1 LSKTNIHEPLDPLNT
16 VMKEG
21 EDGFFESRDETGQ
34 LAHDELS
41 ETAEELV
48 LSMSYGPYAEFC
60 SRFVLP

>member
-21 EDGFFESRDETGQ
+21 EDGFFESRDET
-34 LAHDELS
+34 
-41 ETAEELV
+41 AEELV